1 MSESNN
7 FFRSIATLIET
18 GVISSKELKKELN
31 TTLKFRR
38 DDLVN
43 KLGLVTQEEF
53 DIQNKIIQKL
63 LKEVEILKKSK
74 KKKNIKKAKK
84 P

>member
-1 MSESNN
+1 MSKSNN
-7 FFRSIATLIET
+7 IFRSIATLIEA
-18 GVISSKELKKELN
+18 GVVSSKELKKELN

-38 DDLVN
+38 DDIVN

-63 LKEVEILKKSK
+63 QKEIDILKKNK
-74 KKKNIKKAKK
+74 KKAMKAKK

>member
-7 FFRSIATLIET
+7 FFRSIATLIEA

>member
-1 MSESNN
+1 MSKSNN
-7 FFRSIATLIET
+7 IFRSIATLIEA
-18 GVISSKELKKELN
+18 GVVSSKELKKELN

-38 DDLVN
+38 DDIVN

-53 DIQNKIIQKL
+53 DIQNRIIQKL
-63 LKEVEILKKSK
+63 QKEIDILKKNK
-74 KKKNIKKAKK
+74 KKVKKAKK

>member
-1 MSESNN
+1 MSKSNN
-7 FFRSIATLIET
+7 IFRSIATLIEA
-18 GVISSKELKKELN
+18 GVVSSKELKKELN

-38 DDLVN
+38 DDIVN

-63 LKEVEILKKSK
+63 QKEIDILKKNK
-74 KKKNIKKAKK
+74 KKAKKAKK

>member
-1 MSESNN
+1 MSKSNN
-7 FFRSIATLIET
+7 IFRSIATLIEA
-18 GVISSKELKKELN
+18 GVVSSKELKKELN

-38 DDLVN
+38 DDIVN

-63 LKEVEILKKSK
+63 QKEIDILKKNK
-74 KKKNIKKAKK
+74 KKVKKAKK

>member
-1 MSESNN
+1 MSKSNN
-7 FFRSIATLIET
+7 IFRSIATLIEA
-18 GVISSKELKKELN
+18 GVVSSKELKKELN

-38 DDLVN
+38 DDIVN

-63 LKEVEILKKSK
+63 KKEIDILKKNK
-74 KKKNIKKAKK
+74 KKAMKAKK

>member
-1 MSESNN
+1 MSKSNN
-7 FFRSIATLIET
+7 IFRSIATLIEA
-18 GVISSKELKKELN
+18 GVVSSKELKKELN

-38 DDLVN
+38 DDIVN

-63 LKEVEILKKSK
+63 HKEIDILKKNK
-74 KKKNIKKAKK
+74 KKAMKAKK